1 MADISLVIDRS
12 KNVFALAPLNAMSK
26 KWVEQNKSNLNLVN
40 VEGMMVTDESTL
52 LDKLKFIMDN
62 DYSIEVWNKRDLT
75 KDTLPATPGE
85 L

>member
-1 MADISLVIDRS
+1 MADISLVIDRK

-26 KWVEQNKSNLNLVN
+26 KWMEQNKTNLNLVN

-52 LDKLKFIMDN
+52 LDKLNFIMDN
-62 DYSIEVWNKRDLT
+62 DYSVEVWNKKDIT
-75 KDTLPATPGE
+75 KDTLPTTPGE